1 MAKKNHILTNVLIFV
16 AVFIGATAIAKF
28 VAHKDAKRMY
38 QQEQIARK
46 GSNKLKPF
54 TTSAHFET
62 PDNEI
67 NLDVHV
73 SETNNTLKY
82 EMNGKTINID
92 KEFIFGEKC
101 RSTYA
106 GFDAKDP
113 KTTKHIASAY
123 YIYKHRNILVNWCAP
138 TKMNNYLQDF
148 DNKFG
153 LLYKESVNYLNARMD
168 NKTEICVLRPTAEA
182 RKNYEFAEF
191 QASYI
196 EIKKYVGMGDMFTKD
211 VFCDLLN
218 TSEEMR
224 HAVLGTLYEDI
235 QKLKSTEISSTFT
248 DKNKR

>member
-1 MAKKNHILTNVLIFV
+1 
-16 AVFIGATAIAKF
+16 
-28 VAHKDAKRMY
+28 
-38 QQEQIARK
+38 
-46 GSNKLKPF
+46 
-54 TTSAHFET
+54 
-62 PDNEI
+62 
-67 NLDVHV
+67 
-73 SETNNTLKY
+73 
-82 EMNGKTINID
+82 
-92 KEFIFGEKC
+92 
-101 RSTYA
+101 
-106 GFDAKDP
+106 
-113 KTTKHIASAY
+113 
-123 YIYKHRNILVNWCAP
+123 
-138 TKMNNYLQDF
+138 MNNYLQDF